1 MTCEEALERISAALD
16 GELGAHERRELD
28 AHLNQCPAC
37 AALFDELAGHSRLL
51 RELECEVPE
60 DLSVRIL
67 ARLPRWRAG
76 PRFWRRAGAAAGCLA
91 LALCLGAALW
101 GAASWSA
108 RAGQAED
115 PAPEGIEPYS
125 FDGMAKSAESNRSGP
140 AASGVQYLSGVGTGA
155 LSGCCIDSASD
166 LETLLNAY
174 DRSYLAQMLGYDG
187 EYFAHAALL
196 AVSCRGSA
204 GGEQPVVDEVL
215 TIDGGYRVVLRQA
228 SEDGKGAD
236 AWLILIEDVDIPP
249 EGSELFVDIVVEN

>member
-37 AALFDELAGHSRLL
+37 AALFDELAGCSRVL
-51 RELECEVPE
+51 RELECEIPE
-60 DLSVRIL
+60 DLSARIL
-67 ARLPRWRAG
+67 ARLPRWRTG
-76 PRFWRRAGAAAGCLA
+76 PRFWRRAGAAAACLA

-108 RAGQAED
+108 RAGQADD
-115 PAPEGIEPYS
+115 PELESIEPYS
-125 FDGMAKSAESNRSGP
+125 FDGMAKSAGRSAP

-155 LSGCCIDSASD
+155 LSGCCVDSASE
-166 LETLLNAY
+166 LEALLSAY
-174 DRSYLAQMLGYDG
+174 DRGHLAQMLGYDG

-204 GGEQPVVDEVL
+204 EGERPIVDEVL
-215 TIDGGYRVVLRQA
+215 TMAGGYRVVLRQA
-228 SEDGKGAD
+228 AEDGKGAD
-236 AWLILIEDVDIPP
+236 AWLILIEDVDIPTGGGEP
-249 EGSELFVDIVVEN
+249 FVDIVIEN